1 MLLLLNSFVLMLFS
15 VLGVAFEFVGFDVV
29 YCSWRASVDI
39 SSRQPSICS
48 LGGNFVQK
56 TISAVL
62 QPIFYSGICRF

>member
-29 YCSWRASVDI
+29 
-39 SSRQPSICS
+39 CS

-62 QPIFYSGICRF
+62 QPIFNSGICRF